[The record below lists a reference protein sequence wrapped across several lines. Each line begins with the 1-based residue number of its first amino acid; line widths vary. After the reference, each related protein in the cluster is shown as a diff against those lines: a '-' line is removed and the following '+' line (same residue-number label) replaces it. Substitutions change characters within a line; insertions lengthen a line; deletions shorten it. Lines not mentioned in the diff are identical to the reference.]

1 MKVVVLCPH
10 FAPDTAP
17 TGTVMTG
24 IVAGLTARGH
34 EVHVV
39 TSLPW
44 YRTHK
49 IESGWS
55 GRLIRRE
62 ITEWGSITRVHPF
75 PGGDKAN
82 LLRRALGFIGFT
94 ALAGLAALRPGG
106 WFRKVDAVLSM
117 SPPLTLGLTGWLVAK
132 IRRGR
137 FVFNIQ
143 DVFPDAAVK
152 TGAITNPLIIRV
164 ASILE
169 RVSYRRSDVVT
180 VLSDDLA
187 ENVNAKLSAR
197 AKSSTSVEV
206 IPNFVDTELLAPADG
221 TPYRE
226 ELGLGIGPVV
236 MYAGNLGFSQ
246 SIDLVIGLAEQR
258 PHISV
263 VINGDGA
270 MQDAAR
276 RAAERLNNLHY
287 VGYQPAERLAE
298 VLSAADIH
306 LVPLRAGLGSVSVP
320 SKTYSIL
327 AVGRPVI
334 AAIDNDSAIS
344 RLLADANAGVS
355 VPPDDVDAL
364 VGAVDR
370 LVENEAERR
379 KLGEN
384 GRRWVVEHASPV
396 SAAAAYERVLSGLHT
411 G

>member
-24 IVAGLTARGH
+24 IVAGLTERGH

-44 YRTHK
+44 YRSHA

-62 ITEWGSITRVHPF
+62 VTEWGSITRVHPF
-75 PGGDKAN
+75 PGGDKTN
-82 LLRRALGFIGFT
+82 LLRRALGFVGFT

-106 WFRKVDAVLSM
+106 WCRKIDAVLAM
-117 SPPLTLGLTGWLVAK
+117 SPPLTLGLTGWLVSR

-143 DVFPDAAVK
+143 DVFPDAAIQ
-152 TGAITNPLIIRV
+152 TGAITNPVIIRV
-164 ASILE
+164 ASLLE
-169 RVSYRRSDVVT
+169 RVSYRCSDAVT

-187 ENVNAKLSAR
+187 ANVNSKLSEKAKLT
-197 AKSSTSVEV
+197 TSVEV
-206 IPNFVDTELLAPADG
+206 IPNFVDTKFLAPVDG
-221 TPYRE
+221 TAYRE
-226 ELGLGIGPVV
+226 EFGLGAGPVV
-236 MYAGNLGFSQ
+236 MYAGNLGYSQ

-258 PHISV
+258 PHLTV

-270 MQDAAR
+270 MR
-276 RAAERLNNLHY
+276 EIVREAAERLDNLVV

-306 LVPLRAGLGSVSVP
+306 LVPLRTGLGSVSVP
-320 SKTYSIL
+320 SKTYSVL
-327 AVGRPVI
+327 AVGKPVI
-334 AAIDNDSAIS
+334 ASIDGDSAIS
-344 RLLADANAGVS
+344 RLLDEADAGIR
-355 VPPDDVDAL
+355 VPPDDLDAL
-364 VGAVDR
+364 VKAVDR
-370 LVENEAERR
+370 LVNDGAECE
-379 KLGEN
+379 KFGEN
-384 GRRWVVEHASPV
+384 GRKWVVEHASPG
-396 SAAAAYERVLSGLHT
+396 AAASDYERVLSGRQI